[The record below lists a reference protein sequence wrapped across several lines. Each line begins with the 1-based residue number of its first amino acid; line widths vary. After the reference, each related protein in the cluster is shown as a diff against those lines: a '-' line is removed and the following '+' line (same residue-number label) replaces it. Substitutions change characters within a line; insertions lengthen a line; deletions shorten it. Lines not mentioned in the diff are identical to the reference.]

1 MDIAVY
7 LFTGFLDSGKTSFVK
22 ETLNDQRFLT
32 GENTLLLLCEEG
44 EIEIDADDFAS
55 KNVFTE
61 IIDSPEDLTE
71 KNLKA
76 LVKKHKAKRVIIE
89 HNGMWQLSELYGAMP
104 ADWLLYQEITFSDA
118 NTFLTYNANMRSL
131 VVDKLTN
138 CELAV
143 FNRCK
148 ISFDK
153 ESIHKVVRGL
163 NRRCD
168 IIYEYENGEIEYD
181 DIEDP
186 LPFDIEANIIEIG
199 IKDYALWY
207 RDLLE
212 DMHKYHRK
220 TIKFTGIIAIDSR
233 MPKDCFIAGRPVM
246 TCCVDDI
253 AFKGIL
259 CCGRTPMMNNGDWL
273 VITAKISIEKQ
284 KLYKGE
290 GQVLYIEDYAVTS
303 APEEP
308 VATFY

>member
-7 LFTGFLDSGKTSFVK
+7 LFTGFLDAGKTSFVK
-22 ETLNDQRFLT
+22 ETLNDSRFAT
-32 GENTLLLLCEEG
+32 GERTLLLLCEEG
-44 EIEIDADDFAS
+44 EEELDFKKFA
-55 KNVFTE
+55 
-61 IIDSPEDLTE
+61 E
-71 KNLKA
+71 KNIFIEQVDDSADINEKYFKLLAKKYKA
-76 LVKKHKAKRVIIE
+76 QRVIIE
-89 HNGMWQLSELYGAMP
+89 YNGMWQLSELYSAMP
-104 ADWLLYQEITFSDA
+104 TDWVLYQEITFSDA

-143 FNRCK
+143 FNRYK
-148 ISFDK
+148 KDFDK
-153 ESIHKVVRGL
+153 SEIHKIVRGL

-186 LPFDIEANIIEIG
+186 LPFDIEADVVEIG
-199 IKDYALWY
+199 IRDYALWY

-212 DMHKYHRK
+212 DMQKYHNK
-220 TIKFTGIIAIDSR
+220 TVKFTGVIAIDRR
-233 MPKDCFIAGRPVM
+233 MPNECFIVGRPVM

-253 AFKGIL
+253 AFKGVL
-259 CCGRTPMMNNGDWL
+259 CVGRTPMMKNGDWL
-273 VITAKISIEKQ
+273 IITAKVSIEKH

-290 GQVLYIEDYAVTS
+290 GPVLYIQDYAVTS
-303 APEEP
+303 EPEDS